1 MDENHLAQDE
11 KHCHFTVFIRLP
23 FPRGDFVDPPP
34 VSTTQKG
41 AALSLINIP
50 QIDWDSSKDRALW
63 DILSRAPKGREAD
76 CTNFSTLNIFP
87 QVANDYQGKHCAYIR
102 NPIFELSWMCREL
115 MLLLAL
121 GRNSS
126 M

>member
-1 MDENHLAQDE
+1 METLFTSPTIAHDISLQHLSEIKMDEDHLVQDE

-34 VSTTQKG
+34 VSTTITKG
-41 AALSLINIP
+41 SAWTLTNIH

-76 CTNFSTLNIFP
+76 CTNFSTFHVL
-87 QVANDYQGKHCAYIR
+87 
-102 NPIFELSWMCREL
+102 
-115 MLLLAL
+115 
-121 GRNSS
+121 
-126 M
+126 